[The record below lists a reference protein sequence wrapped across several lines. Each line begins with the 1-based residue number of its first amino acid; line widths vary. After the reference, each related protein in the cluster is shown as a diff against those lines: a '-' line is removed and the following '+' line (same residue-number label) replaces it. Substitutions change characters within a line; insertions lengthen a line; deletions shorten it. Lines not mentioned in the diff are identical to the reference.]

1 MKRYS
6 TEQVTR
12 EFQIKTR
19 MRYTTYISWDVKIHN
34 HNTKCWQGCGGIQNL
49 FFFFSWWECKVIQ
62 LWLFLTKWHMLLL
75 YDPAIVYTGIYPSE
89 LKNHVHTKTYTR
101 IFIGALFIIDKPGSN
116 QDVFQLVSG

>member
-1 MKRYS
+1 MSKS
-6 TEQVTR
+6 
-12 EFQIKTR
+12 I
-19 MRYTTYISWDVKIHN
+19 TT
-34 HNTKCWQGCGGIQNL
+34 IQNAGKDVEEYKIF

-101 IFIGALFIIDKPGSN
+101 LFIAALFIIAKPGSN
-116 QDVFQLVSG
+116 QDVFQ